1 MENYVEGFLKQ
12 ARAKSDKL
20 MDYFLALYFITG
32 LLLAIYYDTWLIATG
47 VGGLCLLAYY
57 AAKIMLPD
65 SDIYQYVLGG
75 VVGIFMAQFIYQMH
89 GMFEMHFFAFIGSAI
104 LITYRNWKLQIPLA
118 VVVLLHHS
126 LFAYLQYA
134 GLGNVYFTQL
144 DYMGIQTF
152 IIHIS
157 LSAIIFTLC
166 GFWANSFK
174 KAARSYIIQSYKI
187 GKLQQSNNQKELLV
201 QLSENLQTKNVQ
213 LKEAHAELARI
224 FNTIEEVLFSV
235 DMITERV
242 IQVSVACKKIYGYTP
257 EDFAADN
264 SLWSKL
270 IHPHDR
276 DAIVSNNNRLKMGQ
290 TVINQY
296 RVIHKNNSVRWVE
309 SKIIPT
315 LDAEGVLVR
324 IDGTCHDITERVKL
338 ENKLAVERKYQ
349 QQQLTAAAIT
359 AQENERSFLGQE
371 LHDNINPILAT
382 AKLYL
387 DCSISEE
394 EKRVALV
401 KESKGFIT
409 MAMQEIRK
417 LSKSLVPPSLGDIT
431 LRDAIADLTVHIKT
445 VNQLIFVN
453 NWEDFDETVLTDA
466 LKLSIYRILQEQLN
480 NVIKHA
486 AATTVWISLASRDGK
501 VEFSIKDDGGGF
513 DKNQKRSG
521 VGLQN
526 IGSRT
531 ELFNGKMRIDSEPG
545 KGCLLTIEFNLECKL
560 TPIQSEARA

>member
-1 MENYVEGFLKQ
+1 MDNYVEGFLKQ
-12 ARAKSDKL
+12 AKTKSDKL
-20 MDYFLALYFITG
+20 MDYFLAVYFITG
-32 LLLAIYYDTWLIATG
+32 LVLAFYYDTWLIATG
-47 VGGLCLLAYY
+47 VGGSCLVAYY
-57 AAKIMLPD
+57 AAKIMLPE
-65 SDIYQYVLGG
+65 SDVYQYVLGG
-75 VVGIFMAQFIYQMH
+75 IVGIFMAQFIYQMH

-118 VVVLLHHS
+118 VIVLLHHS

-157 LSAIIFTLC
+157 LSAIIFILC

-174 KAARSYIIQSYKI
+174 KAARGYIIQSYKV
-187 GKLQQSNNQKELLV
+187 GKLQQANNQKELLV
-201 QLSENLQTKNVQ
+201 QLSENLKNKNAQ
-213 LKEAHAELARI
+213 LKEANAELARI

-235 DMITERV
+235 DMVTARV
-242 IQVSVACKKIYGYTP
+242 IQVSVACTKIYGYTP
-257 EDFAADN
+257 EEFTADTT
-264 SLWSKL
+264 LWRKL

-276 DAIVSNNNRLKMGQ
+276 HAILNNNSRLKMGK

-309 SKIIPT
+309 AKIIPT
-315 LDAEGVLVR
+315 LNAEGLLVR
-324 IDGTCHDITERVKL
+324 VDGTCHDITERVKL
-338 ENKLAVERKYQ
+338 ENRLAAERKYQ

-387 DCSISEE
+387 DCSISEA

-431 LRDAIADLTVHIKT
+431 LRDAIADLTDHIKA
-445 VNQLIFVN
+445 VNQLVFVN
-453 NWEDFDETVLTDA
+453 EWKDFDETLLTDA
-466 LKLSIYRILQEQLN
+466 LKLNIYRILQEQLN
-480 NVIKHA
+480 NVLNHA
-486 AATTVWISLASRDGK
+486 AATTVWIRLSNCNGM
-501 VEFSIKDDGGGF
+501 VEFSIKDDGIGF
-513 DKNQKRSG
+513 DRSQKRSG

-531 ELFNGKMRIDSEPG
+531 ELFNGKLSIESEPG
-545 KGCLLTIEFNLECKL
+545 KGCLLFIQFNLDGQL
-560 TPIQSEARA
+560 SLIHNQARA